1 MFSLNLIKKLL
12 PIILKKSFFK
22 YKFKNIWIN
31 SEGFVFST
39 DLLLSLIII
48 TVIIGISADAMDFGN
63 ALVGDYSS
71 RAALERCTLEAA
83 DILIETPGSPYN
95 WEKMSISSGISPGLA
110 ISYNYTNESSSNILS
125 WEKIVSLGKKYSL
138 LVDNKIFSKNIKS
151 SIIIYPFDR
160 RIDPLVLKNDAGSIL
175 SSEVFLVNRTVQC
188 NFFSNYTVISINWH
202 QNNCTNLS
210 NNFLQEASDIC
221 PHDESNSDLN
231 HMYPQENEYSNYWVC
246 KHFTTSIAELE
257 KTDYYLITEPAPIP
271 IESVYW
277 VIDTVD
283 NISNENNSFTSSPI
297 KLNGQIKD
305 LIGNKNNTTIWIHFL
320 GPEKKFSPFKIFLV
334 GVPKNT
340 EYKYIKAEYFQLQ
353 KCSFVLKT
361 WF

>member
-1 MFSLNLIKKLL
+1 MFSLKLIKKLL
-12 PIILKKSFFK
+12 PIILKKNFFK
-22 YKFKNIWIN
+22 YKFNNIWIN
-31 SEGFVFST
+31 SKGFVFST

-63 ALVGDYSS
+63 NLVGDYSS
-71 RAALERCTLEAA
+71 RATLERCTLEAA
-83 DILIETPGSPYN
+83 DILIKTPGSPYN
-95 WEKMSISSGISPGLA
+95 WEKMSISNVVSPGLV

-125 WEKIVSLGKKYSL
+125 WEKIISLGEKYSL

-202 QNNCTNLS
+202 QNNSTNLS
-210 NNFLQEASDIC
+210 DNFLQEASDIC
-221 PHDESNSDLN
+221 PHDESNSNLN
-231 HMYPQENEYSNYWVC
+231 HMYPQEDEYSNDWVC
-246 KHFTTSIAELE
+246 KHFATSTTELE
-257 KTDYYLITEPAPIP
+257 KTDYYLITDPSPIP

-277 VIDTVD
+277 VIDTAD

-297 KLNGQIKD
+297 NLNDQIKD
-305 LIGNKNNTTIWIHFL
+305 LIGNKNNKTIWIHFV
-320 GPEKKFSPFKIFLV
+320 GPKKKISPFIIFWV